1 MLAAPPNARIQA
13 SVPSYS
19 IYPFYNRVTELD
31 YFKEKFSGEV
41 GLITVLVGPR
51 NCGKSRLLENLS
63 QQYEAQQIGPLFL
76 IIDARFT
83 PVCTPD
89 EVSKALLNALETRKI
104 QKLMS
109 YVSTS
114 LPLLSSISINAGLV
128 TISLG
133 GLFTKLSG
141 REVKLEE
148 AINKFDK
155 LLEAVGA
162 LSVKPVIIIDEA
174 NKLMSWKEPDPLQ
187 PELQRLLDF
196 LIGISKQKRLAHVI
210 LATSDYFLAN
220 WLTQA
225 GMTEDKF
232 EVEVLGDLT
241 EEEAEK
247 FMYGD
252 GVAVGGW
259 RGIVND
265 PFNTKEVLAEAQ
277 DQWSEIYQRC
287 GGNIGLLKQCVAA
300 ARNLKGNWDSALQK
314 VVAGPL
320 GAVIRGFEPEVYIK
334 KGGEAPLWTDA
345 QWRMVL
351 ERITTAPHHAVLASE
366 LKEELGKGSEKKGSE
381 ILLSMVKYNLLALRP
396 PSTLA
401 RDLPQEVYGSGK
413 KKTTV
418 VTLPL
423 PAHVWAAEVV
433 LEELKD
439 KEKAKDSNPQ
449 L

>member
-1 MLAAPPNARIQA
+1 MLAAPPIARIRA
-13 SVPSYS
+13 GVPPHSV
-19 IYPFYNRVTELD
+19 YPFYNRVTELD
-31 YFKEKFSGEV
+31 YFKAKLSGEV

-76 IIDARFT
+76 KIDARFT

-89 EVSKALLNALETRKI
+89 EVAKALLNALETRKI
-104 QKLMS
+104 QKVMS

-133 GLFTKLSG
+133 ELFTKLSG

-155 LLEAVGA
+155 LLEALEP

-196 LIGISKQKRLAHVI
+196 LIGISKQKLLAHVI

-220 WLTQA
+220 WLTQV

-232 EVEVLGDLT
+232 R
-241 EEEAEK
+241 
-247 FMYGD
+247 GD
-252 GVAVGGW
+252 GVAGGW
-259 RGIVND
+259 RGIAND
-265 PFNTKEVLAEAQ
+265 SFKTKEDLANAK

-287 GGNIGLLKQCVAA
+287 GGNIGLLKQCVAE
-300 ARNLKGNWDSALQK
+300 ARNLKGSWGSALQA
-314 VVAGPL
+314 VVAGPV
-320 GAVIRGFEPEVYIK
+320 GAVIQGFEPEVYIA

-351 ERITTAPHHAVLASE
+351 ERITTSPQHAVLASE
-366 LKEELGKGSEKKGSE
+366 PKEELGKGSEKKGSE
-381 ILLSMVKYNLLALRP
+381 ILLSMVKYNLLELRP

-401 RDLPQEVYGSGK
+401 RDLPQEVYDNDGVSE
-413 KKTTV
+413 TV

-423 PAHVWAAEVV
+423 PAHVWAAKSV
-433 LEELKD
+433 LRRM
-439 KEKAKDSNPQ
+439 KAKEAKRSDPQ
-449 L
+449 T